1 MGVLVNK
8 ARNDAFAALNR
19 SALFV
24 GGQSPDL
31 YVDGVGGK
39 CKSDAMSNK
48 FTFSINASVKV
59 IGHMATL
66 QMMARADSEM
76 LPVGRIENRMGDIE
90 LCLLGDVK
98 SRHRQFVAHYG

>member
-1 MGVLVNK
+1 
-8 ARNDAFAALNR
+8 
-19 SALFV
+19 
-24 GGQSPDL
+24 
-31 YVDGVGGK
+31 
-39 CKSDAMSNK
+39 
-48 FTFSINASVKV
+48 
-59 IGHMATL
+59 MATL